1 MQWSGQTQYAGPAA
15 VDVSHGVEC
24 ERHATGSNGQ
34 QTTHRHLTTALAE
47 ADCEVGSY
55 RMSTERSNE
64 ARSTAADAAGAV
76 GAPEAIL
83 THVTPSHSMSL
94 SVSLSASAP
103 LCVCGMKVCSLGGSF
118 CANPLPLYTAQTLT
132 SNHAMLRS

>member
-1 MQWSGQTQYAGPAA
+1 MDKRSMLVQLQLMCRT
-15 VDVSHGVEC
+15 GVEC

-34 QTTHRHLTTALAE
+34 QTTHRGLTTALAE

-83 THVTPSHSMSL
+83 SHVTPSL
-94 SVSLSASAP
+94 SVCPSL
-103 LCVCGMKVCSLGGSF
+103 
-118 CANPLPLYTAQTLT
+118 
-132 SNHAMLRS
+132 